1 MSEEEGTMMDL
12 TRFEE
17 LMLRH
22 RHGDGTWGTLEPK
35 PHHDPASHDDERTWE
50 QGRHYVCST
59 CDEEV
64 HVVIRSDP
72 PPEG

>member
-1 MSEEEGTMMDL
+1 MMDL
-12 TRFEE
+12 SRYEE

-22 RHGDGTWGTLEPK
+22 RHGDGSWGQLEARPD
-35 PHHDPASHDDERTWE
+35 HHDPASHDDERDWD

-64 HVVIRSDP
+64 HLTLRPKITN
-72 PPEG
+72 GG